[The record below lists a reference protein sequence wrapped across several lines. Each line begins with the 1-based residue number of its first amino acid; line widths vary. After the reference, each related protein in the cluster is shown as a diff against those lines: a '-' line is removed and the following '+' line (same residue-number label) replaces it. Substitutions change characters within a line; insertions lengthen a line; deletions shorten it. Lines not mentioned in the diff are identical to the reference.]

1 MSTEP
6 LSRREREILDI
17 LFRLRGG
24 SAAEVRAEMSEPPSD
39 SAVRTILG
47 LLCDKGHAR
56 RRKEGRKYLY
66 APGTSP
72 GRAKRR
78 ALSHLV
84 RTFFGG
90 SKEDAFAYWIDEEA
104 GQLSDEELDR
114 LAERIQQARKSRRQ
128 K

>member
-6 LSRREREILDI
+6 LSRREREILEI
-17 LFRLRGG
+17 LFRIQNG
-24 SAAEVRAEMSEPPSD
+24 SAADVRAEMSDAPSD

-47 LLCDKGHAR
+47 LLCDKGHVR
-56 RRKEGRKYLY
+56 RRKEGRKFLY

-90 SKEDAFAYWIDEEA
+90 SAEDAFAYWIDKEA
-104 GQLSDEELDR
+104 DQLSDEELDR
-114 LAERIQQARKSRRQ
+114 LAARIQEARKSRSQ